1 MNLLKKLFHSLII
14 SAMFIA
20 PSVAS
25 AADIIDALD
34 LSPFVPLVLD
44 ALMMV
49 ATGMYEYFVGNGNG
63 IIYIFV
69 WSFLGI
75 SIALYLL
82 KLYIPKS
89 WASIFG
95 MSGVDNNFSGT
106 KIFENVL
113 KCCSAK
119 ISVGAIKAD

>member
-1 MNLLKKLFHSLII
+1 
-14 SAMFIA
+14 
-20 PSVAS
+20 
-25 AADIIDALD
+25 
-34 LSPFVPLVLD
+34 
-44 ALMMV
+44 
-49 ATGMYEYFVGNGNG
+49 MYEYFVGNGNG

-113 KCCSAK
+113 KPGLRAVIAALALLQLK
-119 ISVGAIKAD
+119 PVYLTQWLINPFLEFGAI